1 MNVHRIIRFALALGA
16 LAITSVAAMA
26 AAPSLVN
33 YSGVLTDAGGL
44 PQVGIFNVQ
53 FRVYDQEI
61 SEATPLWAELQSV
74 TTDADGR
81 FSVLLGSSTPLTS
94 SAFAGTDRWLG
105 VRVGTDPEMTPRTRI
120 ASVPYALRT
129 ATVSASDN
137 SEEPGIASNNNNVTP
152 ITMAGFATEVL
163 VSRSITVPAAGY
175 VLALAT
181 CQITAVGV
189 ADSAEFWLQ
198 DNNGPVIGSRT
209 KYTTALSVPASDAIT
224 LQAIF
229 QVPAGAST
237 FSFRG
242 MEISGSYEVF
252 YRQLSLVWF
261 PTAYGIHSQPSAPT
275 NGNDLT
281 DAILQPIDDGP
292 EGHPL
297 MEADWHMELAA
308 IREQAESAVR
318 KLNELQARMN
328 SSSGTNT
335 GTKPE

>member
-1 MNVHRIIRFALALGA
+1 MNVHRVLRFALALGVV
-16 LAITSVAAMA
+16 AISSVAGMA

-44 PQVGIFNVQ
+44 PQVGSFNVQ

-81 FSVLLGSSTPLTS
+81 FSVLLGSITPLTS
-94 SAFAGTDRWLG
+94 PVFAGTDRWLG
-105 VRVGTDPEMTPRTRI
+105 IRVGTDPEMTPRTRI

-152 ITMAGFATEVL
+152 ITMVAFATEVL

-181 CQITAVGV
+181 CQVSAAGV

-209 KYTTALSVPASDAIT
+209 RYTSTLSGKVDDAIT

-229 QVPAGAST
+229 QVPSGAST
-237 FSFRG
+237 FSLRG
-242 MEISGSYEVF
+242 MELSGSFGVF

-261 PTAYGIHSQPSAPT
+261 PTAYGIHSQPSAP
-275 NGNDLT
+275 NSGGDLS
-281 DAILQPIDDGP
+281 DAIPDAIDDGL
-292 EGHPL
+292 ENHSL
-297 MEADWHMELAA
+297 TDTDWQMELDA
-308 IREQAESAVR
+308 IRTQAESAIR
-318 KLNELQARMN
+318 KLTELQARMN
-328 SSSGTNT
+328 SSSDVNA